1 MSTYDASLTEL
12 KRNIIAQKTIY
23 RFRNFLYSI
32 NKDVR
37 HHWFDMCR
45 SYLENEQ
52 RNNTEITATEKGRLQ
67 SLINHWEWNSFE
79 NTSTNWWYILSMNHS
94 HSVTLMTLLHLW
106 IDDIEIFDSEAFETS
121 TMGLR

>member
-1 MSTYDASLTEL
+1 MSVYDTNLTDL

-32 NKDVR
+32 NKDIR

-45 SYLENEQ
+45 NYLENERQ
-52 RNNTEITATEKGRLQ
+52 NPIITATEKDRLQ
-67 SLINHWEWNSFE
+67 SLITHWEWNSFE

-94 HSVTLMTLLHLW
+94 HSLTLMTLLHLW
-106 IDDIEIFDSEAFETS
+106 IDDVEIFDSEAFETS